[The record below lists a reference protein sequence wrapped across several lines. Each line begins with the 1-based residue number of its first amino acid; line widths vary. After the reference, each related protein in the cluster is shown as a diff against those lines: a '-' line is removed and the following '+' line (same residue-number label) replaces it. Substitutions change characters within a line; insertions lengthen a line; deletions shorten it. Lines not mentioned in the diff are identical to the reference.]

1 MPLLPREL
9 MRHSQPS
16 SKLSKVLSVMM
27 SPPCS
32 PPTFFK
38 MPSSTFQPLAGIV
51 FMPYPRHP
59 LNVFPSNS
67 NLHLS
72 ESAFAAAPF
81 NEKQP
86 DSRAGSVREKMSL
99 VRMSI
104 SRLFQEL

>member
-32 PPTFFK
+32 SATFFK

-86 DSRAGSVREKMSL
+86 DRSGSRTRQKVRL
-99 VRMSI
+99 I
-104 SRLFQEL
+104 